1 GDDLGGVP
9 RLTVLVLPGAI
20 LEAAFD
26 VELIALLAVLLD
38 DIRQPGPTAPVVV
51 PRDDAMPFGLLLLVP
66 ALARPLPA
74 GSKTEVGDAP
84 PVGGAADFRIL
95 SQVADQDDLVEAAT
109 HGGPPLQGY
118 RNEHGGA
125 LPPDSTNARA
135 GDPTRIAL
143 KMTKSTL
150 RHGRRQCL
158 P

>member
-1 GDDLGGVP
+1 
-9 RLTVLVLPGAI
+9 
-20 LEAAFD
+20 
-26 VELIALLAVLLD
+26 
-38 DIRQPGPTAPVVV
+38 
-51 PRDDAMPFGLLLLVP
+51 

-84 PVGGAADFRIL
+84 TVGGAADFRIL

-158 P
+158 PQDQGVFDRPAIVPGPFSGDLESATTVQRLRGGIALPDFQPDLAGPHARERFESL